1 MFFILLIASGSNLV
15 KILTDENV
23 DPVTAQLLRQL
34 GHDVLDIKES
44 GKSSVSDDAVFAL
57 AKETGRV
64 LFTLNRHDF
73 EDQSRFPATECPG
86 IIVSR
91 IRPNVAGLVNP
102 RLKALLI
109 STKPES
115 LQGKLTILYRRG
127 WRLGARGKS

>member
-1 MFFILLIASGSNLV
+1 MQRV

-23 DPVTAQLLRQL
+23 APSTVEMLRQL

-44 GKSSVSDDAVFAL
+44 GQLGLPHNAVYEKAR
-57 AKETGRV
+57 ETDRL

-73 EDQSRFPATECPG
+73 EDQDQFPAAACAG

-91 IRPNVAGLVNP
+91 IRPNVPESVNP

-109 STKPES
+109 STRPER
-115 LQGKLTILYRRG
+115 LHGKLTILYRRG
-127 WRLGARGKS
+127 WR